1 MMRFSTLVKHPAD
14 WMTGKGEDN
23 SVVITSRI
31 RLARNLNELPYP
43 GWAKK
48 EERKDILANVFPVV
62 RDLPEMN
69 KGFAQELSKLDSLE
83 KQVLVERHLIS
94 REQAARGEGCAAVV
108 NRKQSLSLM
117 LNEEDH
123 LRMQSICSGLH
134 LQDAYELL
142 DQVDQKLE
150 TKLNYAYDSKL
161 GYLTACPT
169 NLGTGMRA
177 SAMLH
182 LPALVLSD
190 QITQVLQAIGKI
202 GLAVRGLFGEGTES
216 LGDLFQIS
224 NQSTLG
230 ESEEYIINRLER
242 VIKQVASHEKNA
254 RLKMMQEESDV
265 LTNKIGRAYGLLKY
279 AHMFDSKEAFTHIS
293 ILRLGADLE
302 YFPEGTMQMCDALM
316 MEIQPAHL
324 QLYAGKELEPEK
336 RDIIRA
342 EIIRDRL
349 QNTRPPAI
357 SLLNKDTASTN
368 TGDELPIE
376 PSTE

>member
-1 MMRFSTLVKHPAD
+1 MRFTTLVKHPAD
-14 WMTGKGEDN
+14 WMTGKSKDN

-31 RLARNLNELPYP
+31 RLARNIRDVSFP
-43 GWAKK
+43 GWAMKG
-48 EERKDILANVFPVV
+48 ERKDILEII
-62 RDLPEMN
+62 LPEVN
-69 KGFAQELSKLDSLE
+69 KLTKMKNGFSQELSKLDSLQ

-117 LNEEDH
+117 INEEDH
-123 LRMQSICSGLH
+123 LRMQSICAGMH
-134 LQDAYELL
+134 LREAYDLL
-142 DQVDQKLE
+142 DTIDGELE
-150 TKLNYAYDSKL
+150 AKLNYAYDSNL

-182 LPALVLSD
+182 LPALVLTD
-190 QITQVLQAIGKI
+190 QISQVLQAVNKI

-230 ESEEYIINRLER
+230 ESEGAIIERLER
-242 VIKQVASHEKNA
+242 VITQVANHERNA
-254 RLKMMQEESDV
+254 RLKMMEEDRDQLS
-265 LTNKIGRAYGLLKY
+265 NKIGRAYGVLKH
-279 AHMFDSKEAFTHIS
+279 AHLFDSKEAFTHIS
-293 ILRLGADLE
+293 LLRLGADLG
-302 YFPEGTMQMCDALM
+302 YFEEGTRQLCDSLM

-336 RDIIRA
+336 RDLIRA
-342 EIIRDRL
+342 EIIRDQL
-349 QNTRPPAI
+349 QNLDPPAI
-357 SLLNKDTASTN
+357 NNREVEASRMDLN
-368 TGDELPIE
+368 DELQIEPPIE
-376 PSTE
+376 